1 MAISAAMVRELR
13 EKSGAAMM
21 DCKKALEASGGDM
34 DAAFDHL
41 RKAGLKTAAK
51 KAGRETTEGRVQVAV
66 TEDGRTGG
74 MVSIACET
82 DFVANTPDFSAMM
95 DEYASVARD
104 NDLPENDDAVEH
116 FGTLNTSAGGAVA
129 EHLKQVIAKLG
140 ENIQLAGATHMHNPG
155 GYVGTYVHHN
165 SKVGVLTSVT
175 TTADRDKAEAILR
188 KLAQHVAA
196 FRPPFLNRED
206 VPADVV
212 ERERK
217 VHRES
222 DELAKKPEEIRE
234 KIIDGKLNKFFS
246 EQCLNEQ
253 GWIIDDKTTVAKALA
268 AELGGDTKIAAFKL
282 FNIG

>member
-1 MAISAAMVRELR
+1 MAITAAMVRELR

-51 KAGRETTEGRVQVAV
+51 KAGRETSEGRVQALVS
-66 TEDGRTGG
+66 EDGRTGG
-74 MVSIACET
+74 MVSVACET

-95 DEYASVARD
+95 DEYAGVARD
-104 NDLPENDDAVEH
+104 NDLPTNGDAVEH
-116 FGTLNTSAGGAVA
+116 FGTLATSDGSAVG
-129 EHLKQVIAKLG
+129 EHLKQVIGKLG
-140 ENIQLAGATHMHNPG
+140 ENIQLAGASHMTNAG
-155 GYVGTYVHHN
+155 GYVGSYIHHN
-165 SKVGVLTSVT
+165 SKVGVLASVT
-175 TTADRDKAEAILR
+175 TGADRAKAEEVLK

-196 FRPPFLNRED
+196 FRPPYLNRED
-206 VPADVV
+206 VPAEDV
-212 ERERK
+212 ERERQ

-253 GWIIDDKTTVAKALA
+253 GWIVDDKTPVAKAIA
-268 AELGGDTKIAAFKL
+268 AELGGDAKIEAFEL
-282 FNIG
+282 FVIG

>member
-1 MAISAAMVRELR
+1 MVRELR

-51 KAGRETTEGRVQVAV
+51 KAGRETSEGRVQAAV
-66 TEDGRTGG
+66 SEDGRTGG
-74 MVSIACET
+74 MVSVACET

-95 DEYASVARD
+95 DEYAGVARD
-104 NDLPENDDAVEH
+104 NDLPTNGDAVEH
-116 FGTLNTSAGGAVA
+116 FGTLGTSDGSAVA
-129 EHLKQVIAKLG
+129 EHLKQVIGKLG
-140 ENIQLAGATHMHNPG
+140 ENIQLAGAAHMTNSG
-155 GYVGTYVHHN
+155 GYVGTYIHHN
-165 SKVGVLTSVT
+165 SKVGVLASVT
-175 TTADRDKAEAILR
+175 TGADRSKAEEVLK

-196 FRPPFLNRED
+196 FRPPYLNRED
-206 VPADVV
+206 VPAEDV
-212 ERERK
+212 ERERQ

-222 DELAKKPEEIRE
+222 DELSKKPEEIRE

-253 GWIIDDKTTVAKALA
+253 GWIVDDKTAVAKAIA
-268 AELGGDTKIAAFKL
+268 AELGSDAKIEAFEL
-282 FNIG
+282 FVIG